1 MEQTITA
8 TDFANRLNVSVN
20 QVYRWADAGL
30 IPGAVT
36 ASGTLRIPAA
46 ARRPYVSRS
55 RRKQDIY
62 GLIVYA
68 VLKDCQVLKNSFPH
82 LNLTDREFSGY
93 LDDLTAHQLIRPRSE
108 GGVTYYDATVLSAGW
123 DGLHYRSVMKKVDDI
138 LMTLVETGIKT
149 LK

>member
-55 RRKQDIY
+55 RR
-62 GLIVYA
+62 
-68 VLKDCQVLKNSFPH
+68 
-82 LNLTDREFSGY
+82 
-93 LDDLTAHQLIRPRSE
+93 
-108 GGVTYYDATVLSAGW
+108 
-123 DGLHYRSVMKKVDDI
+123 
-138 LMTLVETGIKT
+138 
-149 LK
+149 